1 MKVSFAQQR
10 HIEKWMR
17 FLLLK
22 SFRFAV
28 LGAQNETYLHLKQN
42 SFQKNKCFEPQLPK
56 SAELCF
62 FLKVSLRSVK
72 VPRTFSVLNH
82 QVNK

>member
-28 LGAQNETYLHLKQN
+28 LGAQNETVLPQMYPSFKTKFFPKKQVLWTPIA
-42 SFQKNKCFEPQLPK
+42 KVGRTL
-56 SAELCF
+56 F
-62 FLKVSLRSVK
+62 FFKGKLKVC
-72 VPRTFSVLNH
+72 
-82 QVNK
+82 